1 MTTCCDSWRQAKT
14 RHVRNQKSATATS
27 KKCERNVQH
36 GFHVTKFEAESAE
49 CEYEYVIDRRH
60 CPPRKWQDCRQH
72 EFTLCSIWSLSI
84 VQRGWRS
91 PYMNLYTRDL
101 SPTTYICTHHTEW
114 RPGHWP
120 HGYCIPTCAGTIVTG
135 ADSACCLDLTW
146 HWGQWLPPNCTLWCL
161 RMDRSKLRQTMVPSH
176 WRESQESEPFAANLC
191 ERRQPIPLLAEWSSV
206 KFTTCRVWCPKR
218 NLYSSLYF
226 FHRCYPPQQYF
237 NPNDGDQR
245 FDVVCSKA
253 VTLDLDSGLASAESE
268 ARTAQC
274 VFQVLAWQLSSVRG
288 LEQSKLNFYLS
299 SWSGM
304 AIYEITSILSL
315 SHTISLYA
323 SIQYHIHVYI

>member
-1 MTTCCDSWRQAKT
+1 MSGMMP
-14 RHVRNQKSATATS
+14 
-27 KKCERNVQH
+27 E
-36 GFHVTKFEAESAE
+36 TKFIQF
-49 CEYEYVIDRRH
+49 VI
-60 CPPRKWQDCRQH
+60 
-72 EFTLCSIWSLSI
+72 
-84 VQRGWRS
+84 
-91 PYMNLYTRDL
+91 
-101 SPTTYICTHHTEW
+101 
-114 RPGHWP
+114 
-120 HGYCIPTCAGTIVTG
+120 
-135 ADSACCLDLTW
+135 
-146 HWGQWLPPNCTLWCL
+146 
-161 RMDRSKLRQTMVPSH
+161 
-176 WRESQESEPFAANLC
+176 
-191 ERRQPIPLLAEWSSV
+191 
-206 KFTTCRVWCPKR
+206 
-218 NLYSSLYF
+218 F